1 MDYRQKLK
9 DHKRIVIKIGT
20 STVTYPNGRINLKR
34 MEQLA
39 WVLADLNNQG
49 KDVVLVSSGAMGV
62 GSADLGLTERP
73 TEIRLKQ
80 AAASVGQASLIQIYK
95 NFFNEYNQKV
105 AQILLTKE
113 DIKNEE
119 RRTTASTTFETLF
132 RMQVVPIVNNNDAV
146 ATVNF
151 EFSDNDTLSAVVAN
165 LIGADL
171 LVLLTDIDALYDAN
185 PRKNPGA
192 KRISVVEE
200 VTDNILS
207 MAGEKGS
214 IFSVGGMETKL
225 LASKRCRES
234 RTDMVIALGED
245 PRILNK
251 IIEGEDIGTL
261 FINKEFQK

>member
-95 NFFNEYNQKV
+95 NFFNEYNQKGY
-105 AQILLTKE
+105 
-113 DIKNEE
+113 DC
-119 RRTTASTTFETLF
+119 TL
-132 RMQVVPIVNNNDAV
+132 R
-146 ATVNF
+146 
-151 EFSDNDTLSAVVAN
+151 
-165 LIGADL
+165 
-171 LVLLTDIDALYDAN
+171 
-185 PRKNPGA
+185 
-192 KRISVVEE
+192 
-200 VTDNILS
+200 
-207 MAGEKGS
+207 
-214 IFSVGGMETKL
+214 
-225 LASKRCRES
+225 
-234 RTDMVIALGED
+234 
-245 PRILNK
+245 
-251 IIEGEDIGTL
+251 
-261 FINKEFQK
+261 